1 VRKKAVCRR
10 KMAAA
15 SVALLLA
22 AAAAPLHTRAATM
35 ARLPL
40 RVDVDFVSD
49 TM

>member
-1 VRKKAVCRR
+1 
-10 KMAAA
+10 
-15 SVALLLA
+15 VALRMRHGFLLA